1 MKVPEEMAAVRT
13 PVDGDD
19 LLATMRQSL
28 VYLLQENKA
37 ERDNFRMDTREVDAL
52 LEVLD
57 A

>member
-1 MKVPEEMAAVRT
+1 MKGPEEMATVRP

-28 VYLLQENKA
+28 AYLLRENRA
-37 ERDNFRMDTREVDAL
+37 ERENYRMDTREVDAL

-57 A
+57 P